1 MELLTKVPV
10 GCSLA
15 IQDADAATVTASH
28 ESELETVKTNAD
40 Q

>member
-15 IQDADAATVTASH
+15 FHNADAATVTAGH
-28 ESELETVKTNAD
+28 ESELETVKTIAD